1 MHMPMIEYTL
11 TWLESTGVEEAFVFC
26 CAHSH
31 QVKEYLEKAGWAG
44 KSGSG
49 SMAVTAVES
58 HDAISAGD
66 ALRVIYDRGVV
77 SAQSCFPVAD
87 YDGFLLF
94 SVIIDFSF
102 SFFFVCLS
110 HWIFSLSLLLMIPN

>member
-1 MHMPMIEYTL
+1 VHMPMIEYTL
-11 TWLESTGVEEAFVFC
+11 TWLESAGVEEAFVFC

-44 KSGSG
+44 KSGPG

-87 YDGFLLF
+87 YDG

-102 SFFFVCLS
+102 SFFVCLS
-110 HWIFSLSLLLMIPN
+110 HWIFSLSLLLMVPN

>member
-1 MHMPMIEYTL
+1 MLLPLVHMPMIEYTL
-11 TWLESTGVEEAFVFC
+11 TWLESAGVEEAFVFC

-31 QVKEYLEKAGWAG
+31 QVKEYLEKAGWSG
-44 KSGSG
+44 KSGPG

-77 SAQSCFPVAD
+77 CALPCFPVPD
-87 YDGFLLF
+87 YVAFLVF
-94 SVIIDFSF
+94 DV
-102 SFFFVCLS
+102 
-110 HWIFSLSLLLMIPN
+110 

>member
-1 MHMPMIEYTL
+1 MIEYTL
-11 TWLESTGVEEAFVFC
+11 TWLESAGVEDAFVFC

-44 KSGSG
+44 KSGPG

-87 YDGFLLF
+87 YDG

-102 SFFFVCLS
+102 SFFCIPITLD
-110 HWIFSLSLLLMIPN
+110 LLVEFITDGSQLI